1 MPRGLTDFLPSTSGL
16 KFANSFPDGVPV
28 LRLPIPWLGVS
39 IPIGDASHGVCGGMV
54 YAALD
59 LFLAQPRLEAPPDRL
74 PPPAGSPVTQFV
86 LQRLLDSFTLERV
99 TRSNAMR
106 YLDFMSVVDHDTWFS
121 RGVGWIVANREWP
134 AIRRDIDQGRPV
146 PLGLVAGSWVWAT
159 DLGAKS
165 KMLGHCHQ
173 VLAYGYDLDD
183 AMNLLL
189 RVYDP
194 NDPEDDDSRIET
206 NLANPSRGLTILT
219 PRITA
224 NIEGH
229 QSFRAFFRHTGY
241 APVVPPV
248 GVSPGPVEPG
258 PQAPETEPSSVPEGS
273 PL

>member
-1 MPRGLTDFLPSTSGL
+1 MPRGITDFLPSTSGL
-16 KFANSFPDGVPV
+16 KFANSFPEGVPV

-59 LFLAQPRLEAPPDRL
+59 LFLAQPRLKVPPDRI
-74 PPPAGSPVTQFV
+74 PPPADSPITQYV
-86 LQRLLDSFTLERV
+86 LRRLLDSFTLERV
-99 TRSNAMR
+99 THSNAMR

-121 RGVGWIVANREWP
+121 RGVGWIVVNREWP
-134 AIRRDIDQGRPV
+134 AIRADIDQGRPV

-183 AMNLLL
+183 AMNLVLH
-189 RVYDP
+189 VYDP
-194 NDPEDDDSRIET
+194 NDPEDDDSTIET
-206 NLANPSRGLTILT
+206 NLANPARGLTIVT

-241 APVVPPV
+241 TPVVPAD
-248 GVSPGPVEPG
+248 GVSPGPLEPA
-258 PQAPETEPSSVPEGS
+258 PQAPQTEPSSVRQGS

>member
-1 MPRGLTDFLPSTSGL
+1 
-16 KFANSFPDGVPV
+16 
-28 LRLPIPWLGVS
+28 
-39 IPIGDASHGVCGGMV
+39 MV

-59 LFLAQPRLEAPPDRL
+59 LFLAQPRLEVPADRMS
-74 PPPAGSPVTQFV
+74 PPADSPVAQFV
-86 LQRLLDSFTLERV
+86 LQRLLDSFTLERL
-99 TRSNAMR
+99 THSNAMR

-134 AIRRDIDQGRPV
+134 AIRSDIDQGRPV

-173 VLAYGYDLDD
+173 VLTYGYDLDD
-183 AMNLLL
+183 AMNLVLH
-189 RVYDP
+189 VYDP
-194 NDPEDDDSRIET
+194 NDPEDDNSTIET

-241 APVVPPV
+241 APVAPPV
-248 GVSPGPVEPG
+248 GVSPGPLQPS
-258 PQAPETEPSSVPEGS
+258 PQAPQAEPSI
-273 PL
+273 L